1 MMKHVVIPVLVLAN
15 LVKLRNLAE
24 AGTLVLCLADW
35 AWRIPE
41 TGWKSGVIEVL
52 EGMVVMP
59 MVEILLTLQCVGLQ
73 GLLR

>member
-1 MMKHVVIPVLVLAN
+1 MMKHVVIPVVVLAN
-15 LVKLRNLAE
+15 LVKLRNLQRLGRCWSARRT
-24 AGTLVLCLADW
+24 G

>member
-1 MMKHVVIPVLVLAN
+1 MMKHVVRLVVVLTNLEKLQHLA
-15 LVKLRNLAE
+15 K
-24 AGTLVLCLADW
+24 AGTLMICLADW